1 MKKIGIL
8 NHDISEVIAS
18 MGHYQELVICDA
30 GFPIPPGVKRI
41 DLSLT
46 SGMPAF
52 LDVLKTVMIELCVEE
67 VIVAEETEANSPD
80 RLRDINNIF
89 HELTPTVI
97 PHTQFKERSKTAIAC
112 IRSGECT
119 PYSNIIL
126 VSGVTY

>member
-1 MKKIGIL
+1 MKITGIL
-8 NHDISEVIAS
+8 NHSISEVIAS
-18 MGHYQELVICDA
+18 MGHYQEIVICDA

-46 SGMPAF
+46 PGMPAF
-52 LDVLKTVMIELCVEE
+52 LVVLKTVLLELCVEE
-67 VIVAEETEANSPD
+67 VVIAEETGIHSPA
-80 RLRDINNIF
+80 RLLDIRNIF
-89 HELTPTVI
+89 SELTPTVI
-97 PHTQFKERSKTAIAC
+97 PHTEFKQRSKTAIAC